1 MKRRTKVVLGIVGIA
16 SVASIGATIKMKGNG
31 KDHGPPTIEVAR
43 GDLVDKALAVGAIEP
58 EIEISVKSKVSGV
71 VRTRFADVG
80 DYVRAGDPLLEIKPD
95 PTPLELVETRR
106 QVELRQIELDNAT
119 SEFNRQEALVS
130 KGLLSEQEH
139 ETGKRRHA
147 EARLQ
152 LQMARERLALLEKG
166 KVTSASGAVESVV
179 RSPINGFILEKMVEI
194 GDPVVPLSSYQEGT
208 VLMKMAD
215 MRDLIFR
222 GSVDEIDVGRLK
234 EGMPVEI
241 KIGALPSARIQGV
254 LSKISLKA
262 RKQENAITFPVEI
275 RLTDA
280 GGTTLRAG
288 YSANAEIII
297 EKRDD
302 VVRIP
307 ERLVT
312 FEKDSAWVMV
322 HHADGTAE
330 KRAIKTGLSDAIQ
343 IEVLSGLEV
352 GEQVREKPAKK
363 IG

>member
-16 SVASIGATIKMKGNG
+16 AVASIGATLKMNGNG

-106 QVELRQIELDNAT
+106 QVELRQIELDNAA
-119 SEFNRQEALVS
+119 SELRRQEALLA

-139 ETGKRRHA
+139 EAGKRRHA

-152 LQMARERLALLEKG
+152 LQMATERLALLEKG

-215 MRDLIFR
+215 MKDLIFR

-241 KIGALPSARIQGV
+241 KIGALPNARIQGV
-254 LSKISLKA
+254 LTKISLKA
-262 RKQENAITFPVEI
+262 KKQENAITFPVEI

-297 EKRDD
+297 EKRED

-322 HHADGTAE
+322 QRADGTDE
-330 KRAIKTGLSDAIQ
+330 KRLIKTGLSDAIQ
-343 IEVLSGLEV
+343 VEVLSGLEA
-352 GEQVREKPAKK
+352 GEQVREKPTKK
-363 IG
+363 L